1 MVKEECTQSCTHT
14 HPAHP
19 TLTRTRLPANP
30 HESPPPPRRTK
41 SSLANLFIANHSPWK
56 LQIFNFIWHRNRW
69 EASGSQRDKTN
80 LGKEERREFALGPS
94 SARDLATSGA
104 GRGLEHGVWARGT
117 GPRQAAWGMLG
128 PIRQPAPRV
137 SSLPWPAKGPGAHGQ
152 GKTCREQKKTRCGE
166 GMRYAL
172 PAGVAPGEGAQPLPG
187 A

>member
-104 GRGLEHGVWARGT
+104 GRGLEHGVWARDPCRHRG
-117 GPRQAAWGMLG
+117 GCSVPSGSQRHASAPCLGLPR
-128 PIRQPAPRV
+128 
-137 SSLPWPAKGPGAHGQ
+137 GPGLTG
-152 GKTCREQKKTRCGE
+152 REKRAEGRKKHVVEKACI
-166 GMRYAL
+166 AL
-172 PAGVAPGEGAQPLPG
+172 SLLE
-187 A
+187 

>member
-1 MVKEECTQSCTHT
+1 MHT

-30 HESPPPPRRTK
+30 HESPPPPRHTK

-94 SARDLATSGA
+94 SAQDLATSGA
-104 GRGLEHGVWARGT
+104 LLGAGQVGAWSTVFGHGARDPGRHRGGCSVPSGSQRHASAPCLGL
-117 GPRQAAWGMLG
+117 PR
-128 PIRQPAPRV
+128 
-137 SSLPWPAKGPGAHGQ
+137 GPGLTG
-152 GKTCREQKKTRCGE
+152 REKRAEGRKKHVVE
-166 GMRYAL
+166 KAFIAL
-172 PAGVAPGEGAQPLPG
+172 SLLE
-187 A
+187 

>member
-1 MVKEECTQSCTHT
+1 MHT

-30 HESPPPPRRTK
+30 HESPPPPRHTK

-94 SARDLATSGA
+94 SAQDLATSGA
-104 GRGLEHGVWARGT
+104 LLGAGQVGAWSTVFGHGARDPGRHRG
-117 GPRQAAWGMLG
+117 GMLG